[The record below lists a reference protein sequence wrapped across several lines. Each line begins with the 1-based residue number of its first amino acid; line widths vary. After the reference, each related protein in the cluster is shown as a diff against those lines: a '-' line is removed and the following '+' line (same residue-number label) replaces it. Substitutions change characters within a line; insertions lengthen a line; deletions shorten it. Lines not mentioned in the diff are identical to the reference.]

1 MLAMDAADR
10 PLMTLDEALAALEE
24 VLPVPATPGIHAD
37 RDDPAL
43 DLSSMDGLAV
53 RAEDG
58 RRLRR
63 FAGTCFAGQDPSGLR
78 VDPGTG
84 VRIMTGAALPA
95 GADAVVP
102 VEDLEETDG
111 GWIPRASPVPGAFV
125 RRRGEQA
132 SAGTLLRQAGA
143 PLTGPWIGLA
153 AQVGRSFPE
162 LRRLKVGIA
171 STGDELCSAPAPWQ
185 IRDAN
190 GPMLR
195 ALVHFLGAD
204 PVPLPPLPDDSD
216 ALAAFFRGHGDLEVV
231 LTSGGVSLGEKD
243 HVPRVLAR
251 LGARQLFH
259 RIRLKPGKP
268 TLAALLGRQ
277 VLLCLPG
284 NPVSAYLNARIF
296 LPTVLARLAGQPVPR
311 LWHSGALAESVAN
324 AGDRPLLHPCTVHQG
339 LLHPL
344 ESRGSA
350 DLVRL
355 ANAQACVWV
364 PEGGLP
370 AGPARYLEIL

>member
-1 MLAMDAADR
+1 MDASAR
-10 PLMTLDEALAALEE
+10 PLLALDEALALLEAAL
-24 VLPVPATPGIHAD
+24 PPPSTPRLQAD

-53 RAEDG
+53 RAADG
-58 RRLRR
+58 RTPRRL
-63 FAGTCFAGQDPSGLR
+63 AGTLFAGQDPSGLR
-78 VDPGTG
+78 VEPGAG
-84 VRIMTGAALPA
+84 VRIMTGAALPE

-102 VEDLEETDG
+102 LEDLEEIPG
-111 GWIPRASPVPGAFV
+111 GWVPRTAPIPGAFV
-125 RRRGEQA
+125 RKRGEQA
-132 SAGTLLRQAGA
+132 PACGMLQEAGA

-153 AQVGRSFPE
+153 SQVGLQAPPLSR
-162 LRRLKVGIA
+162 LRVGLA
-171 STGDELCSAPAPWQ
+171 STGDEISATPAPWQ

-195 ALVHFLGAD
+195 ALVHTLGAD
-204 PVPLPPLPDDSD
+204 PVPLPPLPDDPE
-216 ALAAFFRGHGDLEVV
+216 ALAEFFRAPSDLDV
-231 LTSGGVSLGEKD
+231 LVTSGGVSLGEKD
-243 HVPRVLAR
+243 HLPRVLAG

-268 TLAALLGRQ
+268 TLAALMGRR
-277 VLLCLPG
+277 VVLCLPG

-296 LPTVLARLAGQPVPR
+296 LPTVLARLAGRPAPG
-311 LWHSGALAESVAN
+311 LWHAGEVAMAVPN
-324 AGDRPLLHPCTVHQG
+324 PGDRPLLHPCVREGTI
-339 LLHPL
+339 LRPL
-344 ESRGSA
+344 ESKGSA

-355 ANAQACVWV
+355 ARAQACVWV